1 MTLKEKIRICIDVL
15 FKGRDIKEELNAVE
29 RERIEVGER
38 MREQLELLINDEK
51 FNMVSNPDRSLIETI
66 HIADIETAPVPYFR
80 ERPQEPRPYYNKE
93 INFRLER
100 LDGKYIIKDHP
111 HYIARMVERVHQQA
125 TDDLARELIR
135 RKLVRVE
142 ALEDPMDFDAKILR
156 FSVNVYKGI

>member
-1 MTLKEKIRICIDVL
+1 MTWKEKIRICIDVL
-15 FKGRDIKEELNAVE
+15 FKGRDINKELDAVE
-29 RERIEVGER
+29 QERIKLAER
-38 MREQLELLINDEK
+38 MKEQLELLINDEK
-51 FNMVSNPDRSLIETI
+51 LNMVSNPDRSLIETI

-93 INFRLER
+93 MNFRLER

-156 FSVNVYKGI
+156 FSVNIYKGV

>member
-1 MTLKEKIRICIDVL
+1 MKFKEKLKLCFQVL
-15 FKGRDIKEELNAVE
+15 FKGRDINKELDAVE
-29 RERIEVGER
+29 QERVKLAER
-38 MREQLELLINDEK
+38 MKEQLELLINDEK

-66 HIADIETAPVPYFR
+66 HITDIETAPVSYFR

-111 HYIARMVERVHQQA
+111 HYIARMVERVYQQA
-125 TDDLARELIR
+125 TEDLARELIR
-135 RKLVRVE
+135 RKLIRVE
-142 ALEDPMDFDAKILR
+142 TLEDPMDFDAKVLS

>member
-93 INFRLER
+93 MNFRLER

>member
-1 MTLKEKIRICIDVL
+1 MTLKEKIRFCIDVL
-15 FKGRDIKEELNAVE
+15 FKGRDIKKELNAVE

-51 FNMVSNPDRSLIETI
+51 LNMVSNPDRSLIETI

-93 INFRLER
+93 MNFRLER

-125 TDDLARELIR
+125 TEDLARELIR

-156 FSVNVYKGI
+156 FSVNIYKGY